1 MKSNLLFPLTIF
13 LCMLLS
19 CQPFGFSPTPTNTTP
34 ATQTPMSQ
42 PTAAMPPTLLFKP
55 TLAFTPTLGF
65 TPTLVFTAPAV
76 PTSTTLLVVTDVTNT
91 HWVGSLYDQNDN
103 RIWEVFEIIFLP
115 GGKLRYYTPNEWR
128 ENGTWQQ
135 NGNDIT
141 LEWGNH
147 ACDLYGVLSGDAILG
162 ARKCSDGKTWG
173 WSVQYKAP

>member
-1 MKSNLLFPLTIF
+1 MKSNLLFPFTIL
-13 LCMLLS
+13 LCMLLA
-19 CQPFGFSPTPTNTTP
+19 CQPFVVSPPTTNTSL
-34 ATQTPMSQ
+34 ATQPPMSQ
-42 PTAAMPPTLLFKP
+42 PTAGMPPTKL
-55 TLAFTPTLGF
+55 F

-76 PTSTTLLVVTDVTNT
+76 PTATTLLVVTDVTNT

-135 NGNDIT
+135 KGDDIT

-147 ACDLYGVLSGDAILG
+147 ACDFYGVLYDDAILG
-162 ARKCSDGKTWG
+162 ARKCTDGKTWG
-173 WSVQYKAP
+173 WSVKYKAP

>member
-1 MKSNLLFPLTIF
+1 MKSNLLFPLTF
-13 LCMLLS
+13 SLCMLLS
-19 CQPFGFSPTPTNTTP
+19 CQPFVVSPTPANTTP

-42 PTAAMPPTLLFKP
+42 PTAAMPPTL
-55 TLAFTPTLGF
+55 
-65 TPTLVFTAPAV
+65 VFTAPAV
-76 PTSTTLLVVTDVTNT
+76 PTSSTLLVVTDVTNT
-91 HWVGSLYDQNDN
+91 HWVGSIYDQNDN

-135 NGNDIT
+135 KGNDIT

-162 ARKCSDGKTWG
+162 ARKCTDGKTWG